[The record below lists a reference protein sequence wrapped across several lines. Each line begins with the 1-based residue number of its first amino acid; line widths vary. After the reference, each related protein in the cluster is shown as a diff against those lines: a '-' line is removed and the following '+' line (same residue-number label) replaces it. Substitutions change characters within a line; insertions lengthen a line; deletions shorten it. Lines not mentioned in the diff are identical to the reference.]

1 MTNTEIFNTVLTE
14 IKKIAENDALEL
26 SNDTVIE
33 DIENWDSLNNVDLEM
48 ALENECKI
56 GFEVGEFEELP
67 TIGQMVTALEK
78 KLS

>member
-1 MTNTEIFNTVLTE
+1 MSNTQLFDTVVTE
-14 IKKIAENDALEL
+14 IKKIAELDTLEL
-26 SNDTVIE
+26 NNDTIIE

-56 GFEVGEFEELP
+56 SFEVGEFEELP
-67 TIGQMVTALEK
+67 TIGEMVVAIEK

>member
-1 MTNTEIFNTVLTE
+1 MTNTEILNIVIAE
-14 IKKIAENDALEL
+14 IKKVADDNSLEL
-26 SNDTVIE
+26 NNDTVIE